1 MGSKLFSRI
10 PTHRNLENLTMA
22 KKSRTTAVLDR
33 PTPDK
38 FSTETKMKSKRP
50 SGQNKED
57 RTPIA
62 PDADELELE
71 RLVFGDLLGFK
82 ESLKQSAY
90 EGEFLAEEDKDES
103 DESDVEKRE
112 EEEPGPRKDLTALND
127 DEVNH
132 NRSVVHLSRP
142 IN

>member
-1 MGSKLFSRI
+1 
-10 PTHRNLENLTMA
+10 
-22 KKSRTTAVLDR
+22 
-33 PTPDK
+33 
-38 FSTETKMKSKRP
+38 MKSKRP

-71 RLVFGDLLGFK
+71 RLVFGDLSGFK

-103 DESDVEKRE
+103 DVEKSE
-112 EEEPGPRKDLTALND
+112 EEGSGPRKDLTALND

-132 NRSVVHLSRP
+132 NRSVDHLSRP